1 MADEVRIHSQ
11 SLVSIPSKY
20 INVVLKKNYQF
31 LLLSRWQLSPNLKE
45 FFQIVPNGEFFQIL
59 TFDLLAGNSGD
70 INC

>member
-1 MADEVRIHSQ
+1 MEDEVQIHTR

-31 LLLSRWQLSPNLKE
+31 LLLSRQQLSPNLKE

-59 TFDLLAGNSGD
+59 TFDLLSKPPRW
-70 INC
+70 